1 MIGSGIGL
9 VVTGREGRVV
19 DSRSFALLRVTKS
32 TETASV
38 LRGSPGLGG
47 KPPRPVTVKRL
58 LATFPP
64 AVQPCVTSVS
74 TGIVGKLIK
83 LRLRS
88 TSG

>member
-1 MIGSGIGL
+1 MAYPNPGSGIGL

-47 KPPRPVTVKRL
+47 KPPRPVTGKT
-58 LATFPP
+58 A
-64 AVQPCVTSVS
+64 SYIS
-74 TGIVGKLIK
+74 T
-83 LRLRS
+83 RS
-88 TSG
+88 TALCYLGVNWYCWC